1 MKLNNLGKKKELT
14 ISPQDSSVVELDVT
28 TILEQLGIDSS
39 NWTRMS
45 LQPKNSTQNKT
56 KP

>member
-45 LQPKNSTQNKT
+45 LQPNNSTQNKT